1 MDPAIV
7 YFTIALFLAPLS
19 GAVIAISFSNLRT
32 RLNAL
37 ITFSGAFLLCQ
48 VILHLLPKAFSFS
61 PNAGFWILTGFFI
74 QFLIEQLTRGI
85 EHSHTD
91 ELTISRAALPSMLI
105 GLSLHGITDGI
116 PLSVHQSLSF
126 WLSMLLHKAAE
137 GFTLMALL
145 SVLITAKI
153 FRWSLLI
160 LFSASAPLIVLFF
173 YHLHF
178 AQSEFFSAL
187 LGIATGSLLHVTTSI
202 LFENESHQH
211 HFSFQKWIAM
221 GAAILLSLL
230 SNF

>member
-1 MDPAIV
+1 VGEAIV
-7 YFTIALFLAPLS
+7 YLTTALFLAPVS
-19 GAVIAISFSNLRT
+19 GGVIANSFSNLRT

-48 VILHLLPKAFSFS
+48 VILHLLPETFNFSV
-61 PNAGFWILTGFFI
+61 NAGLWILTGFFI
-74 QFLIEQLTRGI
+74 QFLIDQLSRGI
-85 EHSHTD
+85 EHSHAH
-91 ELTISRAALPSMLI
+91 ELTISRSALPSLLI

-137 GFTLMALL
+137 GFTLMTLL
-145 SVLITAKI
+145 GVLIASKV
-153 FRWSLLI
+153 FRWSLL
-160 LFSASAPLIVLFF
+160 LVFASSAPVIVLIF
-173 YHLHF
+173 YHSHF
-178 AQSEFFSAL
+178 VQFGFFSAL